1 MFQYVCIVLQLAERV
16 SMRLKGK
23 TALVTGAAGDI
34 GRTIAKRFSEEGATV
49 ILSDINEP
57 GCQRTAEE
65 IRASGKE
72 AGMMIADVSK
82 EEDTLA
88 LFDRVKKDYRRLDIL
103 ANIAGGDAEIQIPLE
118 EISNETITRNIDIN
132 LKSCIFCCREAS
144 NIMIEQEYGKIVN
157 MCSMT
162 YRGSPMQFS
171 YSAAKGG
178 IYAFTRTL
186 ALTLGMYNITANG
199 IAPALVEV
207 DAITSTMDPEM
218 WEAVKADVS
227 SRYPLGRIGQP
238 EDVANC
244 ALFLASDESSFITGQ
259 IIEVSGG
266 ARL

>member
-1 MFQYVCIVLQLAERV
+1 
-16 SMRLKGK
+16 MRLKEK
-23 TALVTGAAGDI
+23 IALVTGAAGDI
-34 GRTIAKRFSEEGATV
+34 GRTTAKRFAEEGATV
-49 ILSDINEP
+49 ILSDIDESGCKRARNEIQAQ
-57 GCQRTAEE
+57 GG
-65 IRASGKE
+65 SV
-72 AGMMIADVSK
+72 GMIPADVSR
-82 EEDTLA
+82 EANVVA
-88 LFDRVKKDYRRLDIL
+88 LFEQVKTDYSRLDIL

-118 EISNETITRNIDIN
+118 EITEETIAKNIDIN
-132 LKSCIFCCREAS
+132 LKSCIFCSREAA
-144 NIMIEQEYGKIVN
+144 NIMIDQEYGKIVN
-157 MCSMT
+157 MCSLT

-186 ALTLGMYNITANG
+186 ALTLGMHNINVNG
-199 IAPALVEV
+199 IAPSLVEV
-207 DAITSTMDPEM
+207 AAITTSVDPEM

-238 EDVANC
+238 LDVANC